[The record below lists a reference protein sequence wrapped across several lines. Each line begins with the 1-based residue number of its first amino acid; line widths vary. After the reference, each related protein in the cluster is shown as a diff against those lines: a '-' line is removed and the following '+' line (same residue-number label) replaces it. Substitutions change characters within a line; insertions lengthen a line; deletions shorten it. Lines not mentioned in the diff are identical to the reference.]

1 MYRRFGVLLAA
12 VLGVTLTAAAPA
24 TADASLLGSTQHFP
38 TEFSLPNG
46 WQPEGIA
53 ISGVTAYFGSRV
65 DGSIY
70 AADLRTGKGA
80 VLAKG
85 PGTPSLGMKVDAH
98 KRLWVAGGTGG
109 DARVYDTRTGALLA
123 KFQLATTDTF
133 VNDVV
138 LTGRSAWFTDSRKAV
153 LYQVP
158 LNLKPHRTLQ
168 LTGDITITPGAVNLN
183 GIVTSPDGALL
194 AVQSNVGKL
203 LRIDPRSGKTV
214 NVNLNGQT
222 LTNGDG
228 LLREGRQLYVVQNR
242 LNKLA
247 RYTLSRDGASAT
259 LAAELQDKRFDVPTT
274 VAAFGKRL
282 YLPNARFTTPPTPET
297 TYNVVA
303 VERP

>member
-12 VLGVTLTAAAPA
+12 VLGVTLTAAPAA
-24 TADASLLGSTQHFP
+24 TADGSRHFP

-53 ISGVTAYFGSRV
+53 ISGTTAYFGSRA

-70 AADLRTGKGA
+70 AADLRTGKGK

-85 PGTPSLGMKVDAH
+85 PGTPSLGLKVDDR

-123 KFQLATTDTF
+123 KFQFATADTF

-138 LTGRSAWFTDSRKAV
+138 LTGKSAWFTDSRKAV

-158 LNLKPHRTLQ
+158 LDLKPHRTLQ
-168 LTGDITITPGAVNLN
+168 LTGDLVVTPGATNLN
-183 GIVTSPDGALL
+183 GIVTGLDGGLI
-194 AVQSNVGKL
+194 AVQSNLGKL
-203 LRIDPRSGKTV
+203 FRIDIRTGKTISI
-214 NVNLNGQT
+214 NLSGQT

-242 LNKLA
+242 LNKVA
-247 RYTLSRDGASAT
+247 RYTLSRDGAT
-259 LAAELQDKRFDVPTT
+259 LEAERTDPRFDVPTT

-282 YLPNARFTTPPTPET
+282 YLPNARFSTPPTPDT
-297 TYNVVA
+297 TYTVVA

>member
-12 VLGVTLTAAAPA
+12 VLGVTLGVAAPA
-24 TADASLLGSTQHFP
+24 TADGSGHSRPGSFP
-38 TEFSLPNG
+38 AEFSLPDG

-53 ISGVTAYFGSRV
+53 ISGTTAYFGSRA

-70 AADLRTGKGA
+70 AADLRTGRGK

-85 PGTPSLGMKVDAH
+85 PGTPSLGLKVDSR
-98 KRLWVAGGTGG
+98 KRLWVAGGVGG
-109 DARVYDTRTGALLA
+109 DARVYDARSGALLA
-123 KFQLATTDTF
+123 KFQFATADTF

-138 LTGRSAWFTDSRKAV
+138 LTEKSAWFTDSRKAV
-153 LYQVP
+153 LYEVP
-158 LNLKPHRTLQ
+158 LSLEPHRTLA
-168 LTGDITITPGAVNLN
+168 LTGDLVITPGATNLN
-183 GIVTSPDGALL
+183 GIVTGLDGGLIV
-194 AVQSNVGKL
+194 VQSNTGKL
-203 LRIDPRSGKTV
+203 FRADPRSGKTTEI
-214 NVNLNGQT
+214 NLNGQT

-242 LNKLA
+242 LNKVA
-247 RYTLSRDGASAT
+247 RYTLSRDGAT
-259 LAAELQDKRFDVPTT
+259 LAAERTDARFDVPTT

>member
-24 TADASLLGSTQHFP
+24 TADGSRHFP
-38 TEFSLPNG
+38 SEFSLPNG

-53 ISGVTAYFGSRV
+53 ISGTTAYFGSRAT
-65 DGSIY
+65 GSIY
-70 AADLRTGKGA
+70 AADLRTGKGK
-80 VLAKG
+80 VLAEG
-85 PGTPSLGMKVDAH
+85 PGTPSLGLKVDNR
-98 KRLWVAGGTGG
+98 KRLWVSGGTGG

-123 KFQLATTDTF
+123 KFQFATTDTF

-138 LTGRSAWFTDSRKAV
+138 LTDRSAWFTDSRKAV
-153 LYQVP
+153 LYEVP
-158 LNLKPHRTLQ
+158 LNLKPHRTLA
-168 LTGDITITPGAVNLN
+168 LTGDLVVTPGATNLN
-183 GIVTSPDGALL
+183 GIVTGLDGGLIV
-194 AVQSNVGKL
+194 VQSNTGKL
-203 LRIDPRSGKTV
+203 FRIDPRSGKSTEI
-214 NVNLNGQT
+214 NLSGQT

-242 LNKLA
+242 LNKVA
-247 RYTLSRDGASAT
+247 RYTLSRDGAT
-259 LAAELQDKRFDVPTT
+259 LAAERTDARFDVPTT

-282 YLPNARFTTPPTPET
+282 YLPNARFSTPPTPET

>member
-1 MYRRFGVLLAA
+1 MYRRFGVLFAA

-24 TADASLLGSTQHFP
+24 TADASGQHGRFP
-38 TEFSLPNG
+38 AEFSLPAG

-53 ISGVTAYFGSRV
+53 IAGTTAYFGSRA

-85 PGTPSLGMKVDAH
+85 PGTPSLGMKVDER
-98 KRLWVAGGTGG
+98 KRLWVAGGAGG

-123 KFQLATTDTF
+123 KFQFATADTF
-133 VNDVV
+133 VNDVI
-138 LTGRSAWFTDSRKAV
+138 LTDKSAWFTDSRKAV

-158 LNLKPHRTLQ
+158 LSLTPHSTLD
-168 LTGDITITPGAVNLN
+168 LTGDLVVTPGATNLN
-183 GIVTSPDGALL
+183 GIVTGLDGGLIV
-194 AVQSNVGKL
+194 VQSNTGMLFRV
-203 LRIDPRSGKTV
+203 DPRTGKTTGID
-214 NVNLNGQT
+214 LNGQT

-242 LNKLA
+242 LNKVA
-247 RYTLSRDGASAT
+247 RYTLSRDGAT
-259 LAAELQDKRFDVPTT
+259 LAAERTDARFDVPTT

-297 TYNVVA
+297 TYDVVS
-303 VERP
+303 VTRP

>member
-1 MYRRFGVLLAA
+1 MYRRFGVLLVA

-24 TADASLLGSTQHFP
+24 TADASKHFP

-53 ISGVTAYFGSRV
+53 ISGTTAYFGSRA

-70 AADLRTGKGA
+70 AADLRTGEGE

-85 PGTPSLGMKVDAH
+85 PGTPSLGLKVDERG
-98 KRLWVAGGTGG
+98 RLWVAGGVGG

-123 KFQLATTDTF
+123 KFQFATADTF

-138 LTGRSAWFTDSRKAV
+138 LTGKSAWFTDSRKAV
-153 LYQVP
+153 LYEVP

-168 LTGDITITPGAVNLN
+168 LTGDLAVVPGATNLN
-183 GIVTSPDGALL
+183 GIVTGLDGGLI
-194 AVQSNVGKL
+194 AVQSNLGKL
-203 LRIDPRSGKTV
+203 FSINTRTGNTV
-214 NVNLNGQT
+214 SINLSGQT

-242 LNKLA
+242 LNKVA
-247 RYTLSRDGASAT
+247 RYTLSRDGAT
-259 LAAELQDKRFDVPTT
+259 LAAERTDARFDVPTT

-282 YLPNARFTTPPTPET
+282 YLPNARFTTPPTPDT

>member
-24 TADASLLGSTQHFP
+24 TADGSRHFP

-53 ISGVTAYFGSRV
+53 ISGTTAYFGSRA

-70 AADLRTGKGA
+70 AADLRTGTGK

-85 PGTPSLGMKVDAH
+85 PGTPSLGLKVDNR
-98 KRLWVAGGTGG
+98 KRLWVSGGTGG

-123 KFQLATTDTF
+123 KFQFATADTF

-138 LTGRSAWFTDSRKAV
+138 LTDRSAWFTDSRKAV
-153 LYQVP
+153 LYEVP
-158 LNLKPHRTLQ
+158 LNLKPHRTLA
-168 LTGDITITPGAVNLN
+168 LTGDLVVTPGATNLN
-183 GIVTSPDGALL
+183 GIVTGLDGGLIV
-194 AVQSNVGKL
+194 VQSNTGKL
-203 LRIDPRSGKTV
+203 FRIDPRSGKSTEI
-214 NVNLNGQT
+214 NLSGQT

-242 LNKLA
+242 LNKVA
-247 RYTLSRDGASAT
+247 RYTLSRDGAT
-259 LAAELQDKRFDVPTT
+259 LAAERTDARFDVPTT

-282 YLPNARFTTPPTPET
+282 YLPNARFSTPPTPET

>member
-24 TADASLLGSTQHFP
+24 TADGSRHFP

-53 ISGVTAYFGSRV
+53 ISGTTAYFGSRA

-70 AADLRTGKGA
+70 AADLRTGRGK

-85 PGTPSLGMKVDAH
+85 PGTPSLGMKVDER
-98 KRLWVAGGTGG
+98 KRLWVAGGVGG

-123 KFQLATTDTF
+123 KFQFATADTF

-138 LTGRSAWFTDSRKAV
+138 LTEKSAWFTDSRKAV
-153 LYQVP
+153 LYEVP
-158 LNLKPHRTLQ
+158 LNLRPHRTLA
-168 LTGDITITPGAVNLN
+168 LTGDLVVTPGAVNLN
-183 GIVTSPDGALL
+183 GIVTGLDGGLVV
-194 AVQSNVGKL
+194 VQSNTGKL
-203 LRIDPRSGKTV
+203 FRIDPRSGKSSEI
-214 NVNLNGQT
+214 NLNGQT

-242 LNKLA
+242 LNKVA
-247 RYTLSRDGASAT
+247 RYTLSRDGAT
-259 LAAELQDKRFDVPTT
+259 LAAERTDARFDVPTT

-282 YLPNARFTTPPTPET
+282 YLPNARFSTPPTPET
-297 TYNVVA
+297 TYTVVA

>member
-24 TADASLLGSTQHFP
+24 TAGASKHFP

-53 ISGVTAYFGSRV
+53 ISGTTAYFGSRA

-70 AADLRTGKGA
+70 AADLRTGKGE

-85 PGTPSLGMKVDAH
+85 PGTPSLGLKVDDR
-98 KRLWVAGGTGG
+98 KRLWVAGGVGG
-109 DARVYDTRTGALLA
+109 DARVYDTRSGRLLA
-123 KFQLATTDTF
+123 TFQFATADTF

-138 LTGRSAWFTDSRKAV
+138 LTEKSAWFTDSRKAV
-153 LYQVP
+153 LYEVP
-158 LNLKPHRTLQ
+158 LNLKPHRTLA
-168 LTGDITITPGAVNLN
+168 LTGDLVVTPGATNLN
-183 GIVTSPDGALL
+183 GIVTGLDGGLIV
-194 AVQSNVGKL
+194 VQSNTGKL
-203 LRIDPRSGKTV
+203 FRIDPRSGKSAEI
-214 NVNLNGQT
+214 NLSGQT

-242 LNKLA
+242 LNKVA
-247 RYTLSRDGASAT
+247 RYTLSRDGAT
-259 LAAELQDKRFDVPTT
+259 LAAERTDARFDVPTT

-282 YLPNARFTTPPTPET
+282 YLPNARFSTPPTPET
-297 TYNVVA
+297 TYTVVA

>member
-24 TADASLLGSTQHFP
+24 TAGASKHFP

-53 ISGVTAYFGSRV
+53 ISGTTAYFGSRA

-70 AADLRTGKGA
+70 AADLRTGTGK

-85 PGTPSLGMKVDAH
+85 PGTPSLGLKVDDRE
-98 KRLWVAGGTGG
+98 RLWVAGGVGG
-109 DARVYDTRTGALLA
+109 DARVYDTRSGKLLA
-123 KFQLATTDTF
+123 TFQFATADTF

-138 LTGRSAWFTDSRKAV
+138 LTEKSAWFTDSRKAV
-153 LYQVP
+153 LYEVP
-158 LNLKPHRTLQ
+158 LNLKPHRTLA
-168 LTGDITITPGAVNLN
+168 LTGDLVVTPGATNLN
-183 GIVTSPDGALL
+183 GIVTGLDGGLIV
-194 AVQSNVGKL
+194 VQSNTGKL
-203 LRIDPRSGKTV
+203 FRIDPRSGKTTEI
-214 NVNLNGQT
+214 NLSGQT

-242 LNKLA
+242 LNKVA
-247 RYTLSRDGASAT
+247 RYTLSRDGAT
-259 LAAELQDKRFDVPTT
+259 LAAERTDARFDVPTT

-282 YLPNARFTTPPTPET
+282 YLPNARFSTPPTPET
-297 TYNVVA
+297 TYTVVA

>member
-24 TADASLLGSTQHFP
+24 TADASLLGSAQQFP
-38 TEFSLPNG
+38 TEFSLPNR

-53 ISGVTAYFGSRV
+53 ISGTTAYFGSRA

-85 PGTPSLGMKVDAH
+85 PGTPSLGMKVDREH
-98 KRLWVAGGTGG
+98 RLWVAGGTGG
-109 DARVYDTRTGALLA
+109 DARVYDIRTGALLA
-123 KFQLATTDTF
+123 KFQFATTDTF

-138 LTGRSAWFTDSRKAV
+138 LTDRSAWFTDSRKAV
-153 LYQVP
+153 LYEVP
-158 LNLKPHRTLQ
+158 LSLKPHRTLQ
-168 LTGDITITPGAVNLN
+168 LTGDLVITPGAVNLN
-183 GIVTSPDGALL
+183 GIVTGPGGELI
-194 AVQSNVGKL
+194 AVQSNTGML
-203 LRIDPRSGKTV
+203 FRIDPASGKSITI
-214 NVNLNGQT
+214 NLSGQT

-242 LNKLA
+242 LNKVA
-247 RYTLSRDGASAT
+247 RYTLSREGAS
-259 LAAELQDKRFDVPTT
+259 LAAERTDIRFDVPTT

-282 YLPNARFTTPPTPET
+282 YLPNARFNTPPTPET
-297 TYNVVA
+297 PYNVVA

>member
-12 VLGVTLTAAAPA
+12 VLGVSLTAAAPA
-24 TADASLLGSTQHFP
+24 TADGSRQFP

-53 ISGVTAYFGSRV
+53 ISGTKAYFGSRA

-70 AADLRTGKGA
+70 AADLRTGDGK

-85 PGTPSLGMKVDAH
+85 PGTPSLGLKVDSR
-98 KRLWVAGGTGG
+98 KRLWVAGGVGG

-123 KFQLATTDTF
+123 KFQFATADTF

-138 LTGRSAWFTDSRKAV
+138 LTERSAWFTDSRKAV
-153 LYQVP
+153 LYEVP
-158 LNLKPHRTLQ
+158 LNLKPHRTLA
-168 LTGDITITPGAVNLN
+168 LTGDLVVTPGATNVN
-183 GIVTSPDGALL
+183 GIVTGLDGGLIV
-194 AVQSNVGKL
+194 VQSNTGKL
-203 LRIDPRSGKTV
+203 FRIDPRSGKTAEI
-214 NVNLNGQT
+214 NLNGQT

-242 LNKLA
+242 LNKVA
-247 RYTLSRDGASAT
+247 RYTLSRDGGT
-259 LAAELQDKRFDVPTT
+259 LAAERTDARFDVPTT

-282 YLPNARFTTPPTPET
+282 YLPNARFSTPPTPET

-303 VERP
+303 VQRP

>member
-24 TADASLLGSTQHFP
+24 TADASKSFP

-53 ISGVTAYFGSRV
+53 ISGTKAYFGSRA

-70 AADLRTGKGA
+70 AADLRTGQGK
-80 VLAKG
+80 VFAKG
-85 PGTPSLGMKVDAH
+85 PGTPSLGMKVDEK
-98 KRLWVAGGTGG
+98 KRLWVAGGVGG
-109 DARVYDTRTGALLA
+109 DGRVYDTRTGALLA
-123 KFQLATTDTF
+123 KFQFATTDTF

-138 LTGRSAWFTDSRKAV
+138 LTGKSAWFTDSRKAV

-158 LNLKPHRTLQ
+158 LSLKPHRTLQ
-168 LTGDITITPGAVNLN
+168 LTGDLAVTPGQTNLN
-183 GIVTSPDGALL
+183 GIVTGLDGDLI
-194 AVQSNVGKL
+194 AVQSNLGKL
-203 LRIDPRSGKTV
+203 FRIDPRSGKTI
-214 NVNLNGQT
+214 NINLSGQT

-242 LNKLA
+242 LNKVA
-247 RYTLSRDGASAT
+247 RYTLSRDGSSAT
-259 LAAELQDKRFDVPTT
+259 LAAEHEDKRFDVPTT

-282 YLPNARFTTPPTPET
+282 YLPNARFTTPPTPDT

-303 VERP
+303 IERP